1 LYDSENRQV
10 AFCTQDP
17 GGCVNQSG
25 PGRTLYVYDGDG
37 RRVQKS
43 EPAGTTTYVYD
54 AQGNLAAE
62 YSTETGTSQ
71 TLYLTADH
79 LGTTR
84 VVTTGTPGGPS
95 VVARRDYLPFGE
107 QIVPSGSDP
116 RVNVAAYAQPEG
128 VTLQF
133 TGMERDGAS
142 GESGLDYFGARY
154 FSSPQGRF
162 MGADEPLADQDPAN
176 PQSWN
181 LYSYVRNNPLTNFDP
196 TGQDCITT
204 SDRTSASVAV
214 DVAAGGT
221 ESGCTLGG
229 GAWVPGTVDMNSLT
243 YSGLSV
249 GYSYSPYDPNSLT
262 SGGTIPL
269 GNGPIDALPPY
280 GQEFYDQTSA
290 RTESSNH
297 MIAEFG
303 MAQVGFAGL
312 YAGTYAGPAVWAAL
326 GSSEVGALGG
336 NLIPPAARRLLG
348 ALLPLAGNT
357 VAEAIRERGGG
368 AAQVRQVATYL
379 QQMTL
384 GEVARLAAYG
394 EDEEAAAARTAIHVV
409 KNASAQFQKYQK

>member
-71 TLYLTADH
+71 TLYLTADQ

-84 VVTTGTPGGPS
+84 VVTTGTPGASS

-107 QIVPSGSDP
+107 QIVPSGNDP
-116 RVNVAAYAQPEG
+116 RVNVAGYGQPEG

-162 MGADEPLADQDPAN
+162 MGADEPGADQWPVN

-181 LYSYVRNNPLTNFDP
+181 QYGYVRGSPLRFVDP
-196 TGQDCITT
+196 TGRCSVKEGD
-204 SDRTSASVAV
+204 TSATDDPGEPCVGEGGTSITVGGGDVSPVEVGWEWLTGTGPRQRTFTEDDSFTQLLRQHSHIHDVEAAIGRQLGQCRVPTPQSLQEDGTNSNYSLAGLGGVPKYVADYSALATGGLTGNLAVTYLGSYELSFNVGSINLSAGTAAV
-214 DVAAGGT
+214 DFHVSNTSTIASGT
-221 ESGCTLGG
+221 RPP
-229 GAWVPGTVDMNSLT
+229 VI
-243 YSGLSV
+243 
-249 GYSYSPYDPNSLT
+249 GY
-262 SGGTIPL
+262 
-269 GNGPIDALPPY
+269 
-280 GQEFYDQTSA
+280 TSA
-290 RTESSNH
+290 WQSTVGKALDAMSVTGPMSPTQQDFFWTETLSFN
-297 MIAEFG
+297 
-303 MAQVGFAGL
+303 
-312 YAGTYAGPAVWAAL
+312 
-326 GSSEVGALGG
+326 GA
-336 NLIPPAARRLLG
+336 RC
-348 ALLPLAGNT
+348 
-357 VAEAIRERGGG
+357 
-368 AAQVRQVATYL
+368 RQ
-379 QQMTL
+379 
-384 GEVARLAAYG
+384 
-394 EDEEAAAARTAIHVV
+394 
-409 KNASAQFQKYQK
+409 